1 MSGEIEQKAIVA
13 VETTTQESIKKI
25 DELVQEQPELKQ
37 QFKRFVN
44 SIRENN
50 TLQNITSQV
59 NSLYNYCLE
68 SISPT
73 AIHEPYDPKK
83 HFSKE
88 TYQFSNV
95 KGSLQVMS
103 IVEKTKLDRQK
114 AIIKILSALLVV
126 LGSAT
131 AIFHLT
137 ETHDFKEKKPD
148 INSDRQFK
156 TTKTIRR

>member
-1 MSGEIEQKAIVA
+1 MSEVEQKAVA
-13 VETTTQESIKKI
+13 SIEITTQETIKKI
-25 DELVQEQPELKQ
+25 DELVQQDPDLKQ
-37 QFKRFVN
+37 QFKKFVN

-59 NSLYNYCLE
+59 NSFYNYCLE

-73 AIHEPYDPKK
+73 AIHEPYDSKK

-95 KGSLQVMS
+95 KGSFKVMS
-103 IVEKTKLDRQK
+103 VVEKAKLDRQK

-137 ETHDFKEKKPD
+137 ETHDIKEKKPD
-148 INSDRQFK
+148 INSDGQYK